1 MQPHQPFG
9 VLLIVAT
16 ISLLLPG
23 APHAQDSVK
32 QFSYVHPWFILKRSD
47 GSCIA
52 TAHAFDG
59 DIFVIHSRG
68 NRLYVSLG
76 NQKFNIP
83 PGAYPVAVALH
94 GSMIVPRDE
103 ITVNGTVEAEKTSS
117 ISIRLEDHQINNLP
131 KASMLKLTLAGK
143 DHLLFLDD
151 TASMMRDLMLCEK
164 YDSDPLKSA
173 R

>member
-1 MQPHQPFG
+1 MRLHQRISA
-9 VLLIVAT
+9 LLIAAT
-16 ISLLLPG
+16 ISLLLLG
-23 APHAQDSVK
+23 TSHAQDSVK
-32 QFSYVHPWFILKRSD
+32 QFSYVRPWFILKRSN
-47 GSCIA
+47 GSCFA

-59 DIFVIHSRG
+59 DVFVIHTRG
-68 NRLYVSLG
+68 NGLYVSLG

-103 ITVNGTVEAEKTSS
+103 IAVNGIVEGGKNSF
-117 ISIRLEDHQINNLP
+117 INIRLEDHQINNLP
-131 KASMLKLTLAGK
+131 KASLLKLTLAGK

-151 TASMMRDLMLCEK
+151 TASMMRDLILCAK